1 MEKEQ
6 KEYYSVRFT
15 VSLKEALKKLADKA
29 NRSFN
34 NYVVNVLT
42 DHVKKQK

>member
-1 MEKEQ
+1 MH
-6 KEYYSVRFT
+6 FT
-15 VSLKEALKKLADKA
+15 PSLKEALKKLAEAA

-42 DHVKKQK
+42 DHVKNQK